1 MKKLYNKLIFLF
13 LIFFII
19 INFMFIKY
27 VENNYN
33 GESIKNIKKT
43 ILLFQEEL
51 KEDEIIIINTIDIDD
66 KYKIIGFYINNQ
78 DDKTGIIIF
87 KKEEGYYRFHDIQFS
102 SPLKKMPLFC
112 FSYYDANNIEHSY
125 NIIINCNKNLKYFYR
140 TENEGENKKYTFD
153 SIPGMILIPNKEI
166 KDETHIKYTY
176 TF

>member
-51 KEDEIIIINTIDIDD
+51 KEDEII
-66 KYKIIGFYINNQ
+66 
-78 DDKTGIIIF
+78 
-87 KKEEGYYRFHDIQFS
+87 
-102 SPLKKMPLFC
+102 
-112 FSYYDANNIEHSY
+112 
-125 NIIINCNKNLKYFYR
+125 
-140 TENEGENKKYTFD
+140 
-153 SIPGMILIPNKEI
+153 
-166 KDETHIKYTY
+166 
-176 TF
+176 

>member
-66 KYKIIGFYINNQ
+66 K
-78 DDKTGIIIF
+78 TGIIIF

-125 NIIINCNKNLKYFYR
+125 DIIINCNKNLKYFYR

>member
-1 MKKLYNKLIFLF
+1 
-13 LIFFII
+13 
-19 INFMFIKY
+19 
-27 VENNYN
+27 
-33 GESIKNIKKT
+33 
-43 ILLFQEEL
+43 
-51 KEDEIIIINTIDIDD
+51 
-66 KYKIIGFYINNQ
+66 
-78 DDKTGIIIF
+78 
-87 KKEEGYYRFHDIQFS
+87 
-102 SPLKKMPLFC
+102 MPLFC